1 MIGVFDSGFGGL
13 TVLKS
18 IVQELPEYDYLYLG
32 DNARVPYGGRS
43 ERIVYE
49 FTKQAVDYLFR
60 QGCPLIIIAC
70 NTASAKALRRI
81 QQEYLPKTY
90 PERRV
95 LGVVRPSVEE
105 VVERTTND
113 KVGLLATERV
123 VSSGAFIREINKLK
137 PSIEIF
143 QQACPLLV
151 PIVEA
156 GEQNWEGTDLIVERY
171 LRELFDQDEGIDTL
185 LLACTHYPIL
195 YSTFEKHVPSNVI
208 MLEQGPIVAKK
219 LKDYLLR
226 HPEIEKKLTKSA
238 TRVFLTT
245 DISERFDRMACLFY
259 GEPVHSRL
267 VSLALKLDE
276 FAKSRKNTP
285 LSF

>member
-13 TVLKS
+13 TILRN
-18 IVQELPEYDYLYLG
+18 IVQDLPEYDYLYIG
-32 DNARVPYGGRS
+32 DNARVPYGDRS

-49 FTKQAVDYLFR
+49 FTKQAVAFLFR

-70 NTASAKALRRI
+70 NTASARALRRI

-90 PERRV
+90 PDRRV

-105 VVERTTND
+105 VVERTTSN

-123 VSSGAFIREINKLK
+123 VTSRAYIKEISKLN
-137 PSIEIF
+137 PSIDIF

-151 PIVEA
+151 PIIEA
-156 GEQNWEGTDLIVERY
+156 GEQDWEGTEMIVERY
-171 LRELFDQDEGIDTL
+171 LKELFDQDRGIDTL

-195 YSTFEKHVPSNVI
+195 YQTFKRHVPSNVI
-208 MLEQGPIVAKK
+208 IFEQGPIVAKK

-226 HPEIEKKLTKSA
+226 HPEIEKRLTKSA
-238 TRVFLTT
+238 TRIFFTT
-245 DISERFDRMACLFY
+245 DISERFDRIACVFY
-259 GEPVHSRL
+259 GQPIQSRL
-267 VSLALKLDE
+267 VTLEPALDIRHK
-276 FAKSRKNTP
+276 P
-285 LSF
+285 

>member
-18 IVQELPEYDYLYLG
+18 IVVDLPEYDYLYLG
-32 DNARVPYGGRS
+32 DNARVPYGDRS

-49 FTKQAVDYLFR
+49 FTKQAVAFLFR
-60 QGCPLIIIAC
+60 EGCPLIITAC
-70 NTASAKALRRI
+70 NTVSARALRRI
-81 QQEYLPKTY
+81 QQEYLPMTY

-105 VVERTTND
+105 VVERTTSN

-123 VSSGAFIREINKLK
+123 VASQAYIREISKLNN
-137 PSIEIF
+137 SIDIF

-151 PIVEA
+151 PIIEA
-156 GEQNWEGTDLIVERY
+156 GEQDWEGTEMIVSRY
-171 LRELFDQDEGIDTL
+171 LKELFDQDEDIDTL

-195 YSTFEKHVPSNVI
+195 YRMLERHVPPDVI
-208 MLEQGPIVAKK
+208 ILEQGHIVAKK

-226 HPEIEKKLTKSA
+226 HPEIERRLAKGS
-238 TRVFLTT
+238 TRIFLTT
-245 DISERFDRMACLFY
+245 DISERFDRIARGFY
-259 GEPVHSRL
+259 GQPIQSKFVT
-267 VSLALKLDE
+267 
-276 FAKSRKNTP
+276 F
-285 LSF
+285 

>member
-105 VVERTTND
+105 IAQKTLNN
-113 KVGLLATERV
+113 KVGLLATEMV
-123 VSSGAFIREINKLK
+123 VLSRAFIREINKLK

-143 QQACPLLV
+143 QQPCPLLV

-156 GEQNWEGTDLIVERY
+156 GEHDWEGTDMIIKRY
-171 LRELFDQDEGIDTL
+171 LRKLFDQNNDIDTL

-195 YSTFEKHVPSNVI
+195 YPTFERHVPSNVTI
-208 MLEQGPIVAKK
+208 LEQGPIVAKK
-219 LKDYLLR
+219 LKNYLLR
-226 HPEIEKKLTKSA
+226 HPEIEKRLTKNAS
-238 TRVFLTT
+238 RVFLTT
-245 DISERFDRMACLFY
+245 DISERFDRIAHVFY
-259 GEPVHSRL
+259 GEPIQSKL
-267 VSLALKLDE
+267 VSVEPICKLD
-276 FAKSRKNTP
+276 
-285 LSF
+285 

>member
-13 TVLKS
+13 TVLKN
-18 IVQELPEYDYLYLG
+18 IVQELPKYDYLYLG

-70 NTASAKALRRI
+70 NTASARALRKI
-81 QQEYLPKTY
+81 QQEYLPKKY

-95 LGVVRPSVEE
+95 LGVIRPSVEE
-105 VVERTTND
+105 VVERTTNN
-113 KVGLLATERV
+113 KVGLLATEMV
-123 VSSGAFIREINKLK
+123 VLSRAFIREINKLK

-143 QQACPLLV
+143 QQPCPLLV

-156 GEQNWEGTDLIVERY
+156 GEQDWEWTDMVVKRY
-171 LRELFDQDEGIDTL
+171 LKELFDRNGGIDTL

-195 YSTFEKHVPSNVI
+195 YSIFEKYVPSNVI
-208 MLEQGPIVAKK
+208 MLEQGPVVAKK

-245 DISERFDRMACLFY
+245 DISERFNRIARAFY
-259 GEPVHSRL
+259 GEPIHSRL
-267 VSLALKLDE
+267 VSLG
-276 FAKSRKNTP
+276 
-285 LSF
+285 

>member
-18 IVQELPEYDYLYLG
+18 IVQELPEYDCLYLG

-43 ERIVYE
+43 ERIVYK
-49 FTKQAVDYLFR
+49 FTKQAVAFLFK

-105 VVERTTND
+105 IAKRTLNN
-113 KVGLLATERV
+113 KVGLLATEMV
-123 VSSGAFIREINKLK
+123 VSSRAFTKEINKLN

-156 GEQNWEGTDLIVERY
+156 GEHDWEGTDMIIKRY
-171 LRELFDQDEGIDTL
+171 LRELFDQNNDIDTL

-195 YSTFEKHVPSNVI
+195 YPTFERHVPSNVTI
-208 MLEQGPIVAKK
+208 LEQGPLVAKS

-226 HPEIEKKLTKSA
+226 HPEIEKRLTKSG

-245 DISERFDRMACLFY
+245 DISERFDRIAHVFY
-259 GEPVHSRL
+259 GEPILSK
-267 VSLALKLDE
+267 LASVEPICKLD
-276 FAKSRKNTP
+276 
-285 LSF
+285 

>member
-13 TVLKS
+13 TILRN
-18 IVQELPEYDYLYLG
+18 IVQDLPEYDYLYIG
-32 DNARVPYGGRS
+32 DNARVPYGDRS

-49 FTKQAVDYLFR
+49 FTKQAVAFLFR

-70 NTASAKALRRI
+70 NTASARALRRI

-90 PERRV
+90 PDRRV

-105 VVERTTND
+105 VVERTTSN

-123 VSSGAFIREINKLK
+123 VTSRAYIKEISKLN
-137 PSIEIF
+137 PSIDIF

-151 PIVEA
+151 PIIEA
-156 GEQNWEGTDLIVERY
+156 GEQDWEGTEMIVERY
-171 LRELFDQDEGIDTL
+171 LKELFDQDRGIDTL

-195 YSTFEKHVPSNVI
+195 YRMFERHVSTDVTI
-208 MLEQGPIVAKK
+208 LEQGYIVAKK

-226 HPEIEKKLTKSA
+226 HPEIEKRLTKSA
-238 TRVFLTT
+238 TRIFFTT
-245 DISERFDRMACLFY
+245 DISERFDRIACVFY
-259 GEPVHSRL
+259 GQPIQSRL
-267 VSLALKLDE
+267 VTLEPALDIRHK
-276 FAKSRKNTP
+276 P
-285 LSF
+285 